1 MEADI
6 THAIQQALMLAR
18 IRGDAEIGFGEGL
31 SVAAAGLADAAGFAV
46 LVREASKLRP
56 ATEQEL
62 DDAGFPYSGT
72 VEVALPTYTGPA
84 AWTRWY

>member
-6 THAIQQALMLAR
+6 THAMQQALMLAR
-18 IRGDAEIGFGEGL
+18 IRGDAEIEFGDGL
-31 SVAAAGLADAAGFAV
+31 SVVAVGLADAAGFAV
-46 LVREASKLRP
+46 LVRGASKLRP

-72 VEVALPTYTGPA
+72 VEVALSTYAGPA
-84 AWTRWY
+84 AWTPWY